1 MTRQHHLL
9 DEDDVRVRPG
19 RGKSRPRSK
28 ERPEHAEARP
38 GTVVTVDRGRFT
50 LELADGTAMY
60 AIKARELG
68 RKGIVVGDRVEV
80 VGDVSGDTDTQ
91 GRIVRRGA
99 RISTLRRTADDS
111 DPVERV
117 VVANATQLA
126 VVTSTVDPEPRTG
139 LIDRAIVAALD
150 AGIEPM
156 LVLTKTDLKPAD
168 ELLALY
174 GPLDLPV
181 FTITNKKLPA
191 ALAEALIGESTVL
204 VGHSGVGK
212 STLVNNLVPSAD
224 RVIGHVNAVTGRGR
238 HTSTSVVALHL
249 PDGGM
254 IIDTPGI
261 RSFGLAHVDVDRV
274 INAFPDLGALTAGV
288 PSVVLARRAGLR
300 PERLRGRRLH
310 RRPAHRFVAPAHP
323 QPVDDC
329 RRRGLTRR
337 QLAVGVLDDGRPRGL
352 CTGVTDADRP
362 VRSPGATP
370 GSSPRRER

>member
-1 MTRQHHLL
+1 MTRRHHLL

-28 ERPEHAEARP
+28 ERPEHAEAKP
-38 GTVVTVDRGRFT
+38 GTVMTVDRGRFT
-50 LELADGTAMY
+50 LELADGTQMY
-60 AIKARELG
+60 AVKARELG

-91 GRIVRRGA
+91 GRIVRRNE
-99 RISTLRRTADDS
+99 RTSTLRRTADDS

-126 VVTSTVDPEPRTG
+126 VVTSTIDPEPRTG
-139 LIDRAIVAALD
+139 LIDRAVVAALD

-181 FTITNKKLPA
+181 FTITSKRLPP

-212 STLVNNLVPSAD
+212 STMVNNLVPSAE
-224 RVIGHVNAVTGRGR
+224 RVTGRVNAVTGRGR

-249 PDGGM
+249 PAGGM

-274 INAFPDLGALTAGV
+274 IHAFPDLAALTEGCPRSCSHDEPDCALNDLAMDDS
-288 PSVVLARRAGLR
+288 SVAQRIDSL
-300 PERLRGRRLH
+300 RRLI
-310 RRPAHRFVAPAHP
+310 RSRSAA
-323 QPVDDC
+323 
-329 RRRGLTRR
+329 
-337 QLAVGVLDDGRPRGL
+337 LDEEG
-352 CTGVTDADRP
+352 
-362 VRSPGATP
+362 
-370 GSSPRRER
+370 